1 MSSPYAYIYEVERG
15 YDICAR
21 CGEQYQYGTIHTC
34 NRPEEQ
40 VGGTHYSDKAIQP
53 IEYIEANNLG
63 IHEANVVKYITR
75 WKDKNGLE
83 DLEKARWY
91 LDRLI
96 KITKKGNQ

>member
-1 MSSPYAYIYEVERG
+1 MSSPYEYFYQTDPG
-15 YDICAR
+15 YDYCTDCGKQYRSDTFHICDK
-21 CGEQYQYGTIHTC
+21 
-34 NRPEEQ
+34 PEKQ

-63 IHEANVVKYITR
+63 IHEANIVKYITR

-91 LDRLI
+91 LERLI